1 MISQFFSQDLVNGA
15 SEICPENSITA
26 PAGESWQAGGEM
38 ADAQQPSTVLEEL
51 NAGQVVVCD
60 GAMGTMLHAA
70 GVPLDRSLPE
80 LNLSRPALVRDLHAA
95 YVSAGAQILQTNT
108 FGANRL
114 RLAGSGL
121 QDSVYE
127 INIAG
132 ARLAREAIQRAGRP
146 VLVAGSVGPAV
157 SAPAVRR
164 VPANA
169 RIEALREQITALSD
183 WVDLLILETFGDLE
197 SLVRAVEVAR
207 SESDL
212 PVVAQLTFGDD
223 GRTLRGEDPTE
234 AAAVLSDLRVAA
246 LGANCT
252 VGPAV
257 LMGVVAELARGSDVP
272 VSVQPNAGLPQRF
285 GSHVR
290 YARNAAYF
298 AEAACRFVAAG
309 ATLLGG
315 CCGTTPAHVRA
326 ISQAVAA
333 LPLVRRPP
341 ASRAGARPSASIATR
356 AAQPAPGWPWEADE
370 LVVAAGLQAPRGPQ
384 VPEFLQRAS
393 TLRAAGAGVLAII
406 EAAPPAARIS
416 PVGAAV
422 VVSER
427 VGSEVLLPV
436 EAADRN
442 LAALQADMLGAHA
455 LGLRMVVCRTGSPRV
470 AGDYPSA
477 GSGSPWDVDS
487 VGLVSML
494 AALNEGIDWRGVA
507 IAERTRFVIGAT
519 VSIAVSD
526 VANELEKAEAKLR
539 AGAHFLVTDVIY
551 DLEEAS
557 RVLGAL
563 RAGGV
568 TLPVLATLAPF
579 ADIQTL
585 QRLSYEVPEVS
596 IPPSVLA
603 AALCGRRNPEQTVEQ
618 AVGAVEKLRHLISG
632 VVVQLPSE
640 MEEAGV
646 QLVRALVRLRS
657 RR

>member
-1 MISQFFSQDLVNGA
+1 VDPPQRR
-15 SEICPENSITA
+15 
-26 PAGESWQAGGEM
+26 
-38 ADAQQPSTVLEEL
+38 TVLAGL
-51 NAGQVVVCD
+51 LAGQVVVCD
-60 GAMGTMLHAA
+60 GAMGTMLHTA

-80 LNLSRPALVRDLHAA
+80 LNLSRPTLVRDLHAA
-95 YVSAGAQILQTNT
+95 YVSAGARVLQTNT

-114 RLAGSGL
+114 RLAAAGL
-121 QDSVYE
+121 EDSVSE

-132 ARLAREAIQRAGRP
+132 ARLAREAAQRAGHP

-164 VPANA
+164 VPAGA
-169 RIEALREQITALSD
+169 RADTLREQIAALGD

-197 SLVRAVEVAR
+197 SLVQAVEVAA

-212 PVVAQLTFGDD
+212 PVIAQLTFGDD
-223 GRTLRGEDPTE
+223 GRTLRGEDPAE
-234 AAAVLSDLRVAA
+234 AAAVLAKLPVAA

-257 LMGVVAELARGSDVP
+257 LVGVVDELARATGLP
-272 VSVQPNAGLPQRF
+272 ISVQPNAGLPQRL
-285 GSHVR
+285 GSQVR

-298 AEAACRFVAAG
+298 ADAAQRFVAAG
-309 ATLLGG
+309 ATLVGG

-326 ISQAVAA
+326 ISHAIAGLPPAQRTPTTRAVARPTA
-333 LPLVRRPP
+333 PTGIPL
-341 ASRAGARPSASIATR
+341 AQSAA
-356 AAQPAPGWPWEADE
+356 GWPWDGE
-370 LVVAAGLQAPRGPQ
+370 LVVAVGLQAPNGSQ
-384 VPEFLQRAS
+384 VPQFLQRAT

-422 VVSER
+422 VVSDR
-427 VGSEVLLPV
+427 VGSAVLLPV

-455 LGLRMVVCRTGSPRV
+455 LGLRMVVCRTGSVRV
-470 AGDYPSA
+470 SGDYPSA

-507 IAERTRFVIGAT
+507 IAERTRFVIGAALGT
-519 VSIAVSD
+519 SVSNLAH
-526 VANELEKAEAKLR
+526 ELDRVEAKLR

-551 DLEEAS
+551 DVEEAS
-557 RVLGAL
+557 RALGAL
-563 RAGGV
+563 RARGV
-568 TLPVLATLAPF
+568 SLPVLATLAPF
-579 ADIQTL
+579 EDIQTL

-596 IPPSVLA
+596 IPLSVLA
-603 AALCGRRNPEQTVEQ
+603 AAKRNRDKPTETVEH
-618 AVGAVEKLRHLISG
+618 AVGVVEKLRNLISG
-632 VVVQLPSE
+632 VVVHVPSGADE
-640 MEEAGV
+640 LAA
-646 QLVRALVRLRS
+646 QLVNALSQLQAKP
-657 RR
+657 

>member
-1 MISQFFSQDLVNGA
+1 VDPPQRR
-15 SEICPENSITA
+15 
-26 PAGESWQAGGEM
+26 
-38 ADAQQPSTVLEEL
+38 TVLAGL
-51 NAGQVVVCD
+51 LAGQVVVCD
-60 GAMGTMLHAA
+60 GAMGTMLHTA

-80 LNLSRPALVRDLHAA
+80 LNLSRPTLVRDLHAA
-95 YVSAGAQILQTNT
+95 YVSAGARVLQTNT

-114 RLAGSGL
+114 RLAAAGL
-121 QDSVYE
+121 EDSVSE

-132 ARLAREAIQRAGRP
+132 ARLAREAAQRAGHP

-164 VPANA
+164 VPAGA
-169 RIEALREQITALSD
+169 RADTLREQIAALGD

-197 SLVRAVEVAR
+197 SLVQAVEVAA

-212 PVVAQLTFGDD
+212 PVIAQLTFGDD
-223 GRTLRGEDPTE
+223 GRTLRGEDPAE
-234 AAAVLSDLRVAA
+234 AAAVLAKLPVAA

-257 LMGVVAELARGSDVP
+257 LVGVVDELARATGLP
-272 VSVQPNAGLPQRF
+272 ISVQPNAGLPQRL
-285 GSHVR
+285 GSQVR

-298 AEAACRFVAAG
+298 ADAAQRFVAAG
-309 ATLLGG
+309 ATLVGG

-326 ISQAVAA
+326 ISHAIAGLPPAQRTPTTRAVARPTA
-333 LPLVRRPP
+333 PTGIPL
-341 ASRAGARPSASIATR
+341 AQSAA
-356 AAQPAPGWPWEADE
+356 GWPWDGE
-370 LVVAAGLQAPRGPQ
+370 LVVAVGLQAPNGSQ
-384 VPEFLQRAS
+384 VPQFLQRAT

-422 VVSER
+422 VVSDR
-427 VGSEVLLPV
+427 VGSAVLLPV

-455 LGLRMVVCRTGSPRV
+455 LGLRMVVCRTGSVRV
-470 AGDYPSA
+470 SGDYPSA

-507 IAERTRFVIGAT
+507 IAERTRFVIGAALGT
-519 VSIAVSD
+519 AVSNL
-526 VANELEKAEAKLR
+526 AHELDRVEAKLR

-551 DLEEAS
+551 DVEEAS
-557 RVLGAL
+557 RALGAL
-563 RAGGV
+563 RARGV
-568 TLPVLATLAPF
+568 SLPVLATLAPF
-579 ADIQTL
+579 EDIQTL

-596 IPPSVLA
+596 IPLSVLA
-603 AALCGRRNPEQTVEQ
+603 AAKRNRDKPTETVEH
-618 AVGAVEKLRHLISG
+618 AVGVVEKLRNLISG
-632 VVVQLPSE
+632 VVVHVPSGADE
-640 MEEAGV
+640 LAA
-646 QLVRALVRLRS
+646 QLVNALSQLQAKP
-657 RR
+657 

>member
-1 MISQFFSQDLVNGA
+1 M
-15 SEICPENSITA
+15 TA
-26 PAGESWQAGGEM
+26 QEPQ
-38 ADAQQPSTVLEEL
+38 TVLEEL
-51 NAGQVVVCD
+51 RAGQVVVCD

-80 LNLSRPALVRDLHAA
+80 LNLSRPTLVRDLHAA

-121 QDSVYE
+121 EGNVSE

-132 ARLAREAIQRAGRP
+132 ARLAREAAQHAGQP

-164 VPANA
+164 VPASA
-169 RIEALREQITALSD
+169 RAQILREQIVALCD

-197 SLVRAVEVAR
+197 SLVQAVEVAT

-223 GRTLRGEDPTE
+223 GRTFRGEDPAE
-234 AAAVLSDLRVAA
+234 AAAVLSGLRVAA
-246 LGANCT
+246 IGANCT

-257 LMGVVAELARGSDVP
+257 LVDVVEELARATDLP
-272 VSVQPNAGLPQRF
+272 VSVHPNAGMPHRLGGQI
-285 GSHVR
+285 R
-290 YARNAAYF
+290 YARNSAYF
-298 AEAACRFVAAG
+298 AEAAPLFVAAG

-333 LPLVRRPP
+333 LSPAQRAVQRPP
-341 ASRAGARPSASIATR
+341 VTSSAIGRGATAVP
-356 AAQPAPGWPWEADE
+356 AAQPPVGWPWEGE
-370 LVVAAGLQAPRGPQ
+370 LAVAAGLQAPHGPQ
-384 VPEFLQRAS
+384 VPEFIARA
-393 TLRAAGAGVLAII
+393 TMLRAAGASVLAII
-406 EAAPPAARIS
+406 EPAPPAARIS

-422 VVSER
+422 VVRER

-442 LAALQADMLGAHA
+442 LAALQADLLGAHA
-455 LGLRMVVCRTGSPRV
+455 LGLRNVVCRTGSPRV

-477 GSGSPWDVDS
+477 GGGSPWDVDS
-487 VGLVSML
+487 VGLVAML
-494 AALNEGIDWRGVA
+494 GALNEGIDWRGVA
-507 IAERTRFVIGAT
+507 TAERTRFVIGGTLRVA
-519 VSIAVSD
+519 ASD
-526 VANELEKAEAKLR
+526 LGPELDKAEAELR

-551 DLEEAS
+551 DVEEAI

-563 RAGGV
+563 RARGV
-568 TLPVLATLAPF
+568 ALPVLATLAPF
-579 ADIQTL
+579 DDIRIL
-585 QRLSYEVPEVS
+585 QRLSYEVAGTS
-596 IPPSVLA
+596 IPLSALA
-603 AALCGRRNPEQTVEQ
+603 AARRNRDNPEQTVEL
-618 AVGAVEKLRHLISG
+618 AVGAVEKLRHLVSG
-632 VVVQLPSE
+632 VVVHVPSGMDE
-640 MEEAGV
+640 QAA
-646 QLVRALVRLRS
+646 QLVRTLAALRAGP
-657 RR
+657 

>member
-1 MISQFFSQDLVNGA
+1 V
-15 SEICPENSITA
+15 
-26 PAGESWQAGGEM
+26 QAR
-38 ADAQQPSTVLEEL
+38 QLRTVIEEFC
-51 NAGQVVVCD
+51 AGQVLVCD

-70 GVPLDRSLPE
+70 GVPLDGSLPE

-95 YVSAGAQILQTNT
+95 YVRAGAQILQTNT

-114 RLAGSGL
+114 RLAGAGL
-121 QDSVYE
+121 EDSVSE

-132 ARLAREAIQRAGRP
+132 ARLAREAVQRAGHP

-164 VPANA
+164 VPASA
-169 RIEALREQITALSD
+169 RAETLREQIAALCD

-197 SLVRAVEVAR
+197 SLVQAVEVAM

-212 PVVAQLTFGDD
+212 PVVAQLTFGDG
-223 GRTLRGEDPTE
+223 GRTLRGEDPAE
-234 AAAVLSDLRVAA
+234 AAAVLSGLRVTA

-257 LMGVVAELARGSDVP
+257 LVSVVGELARATDLP
-272 VSVQPNAGLPQRF
+272 VSVQPNAGLPQRL
-285 GSHVR
+285 GRQVR
-290 YARNAAYF
+290 YVRNAAYF
-298 AEAACRFVAAG
+298 GDAARQFVAAG

-326 ISQAVAA
+326 ISHAVAT
-333 LPLVRRPP
+333 LPPVHRVPP
-341 ASRAGARPSASIATR
+341 SPPVEPRTSLTATR
-356 AAQPAPGWPWEADE
+356 AVPPAPGWPWEGE
-370 LVVAAGLQAPRGPQ
+370 LVVAAGLRAPNGAQ
-384 VPEFLQRAS
+384 MPEFLERAT

-406 EAAPPAARIS
+406 EAAPPAARIN

-422 VVSER
+422 VASER

-470 AGDYPSA
+470 AGDYPSVGA
-477 GSGSPWDVDS
+477 GSSWDVDS

-494 AALNEGIDWRGVA
+494 AALNEGVDWRGVA
-507 IAERTRFVIGAT
+507 IAEHTRFVIGAALGT
-519 VSIAVSD
+519 AVR
-526 VANELEKAEAKLR
+526 NLTHELEKADAKLR
-539 AGAHFLVTDVIY
+539 AGAHFLVTDVVY
-551 DLEEAS
+551 DVEETS

-563 RAGGV
+563 RARGV
-568 TLPVLATLAPF
+568 VLPVLATLAPF
-579 ADIQTL
+579 EDIQTL

-596 IPPSVLA
+596 IPLSVLA
-603 AALCGRRNPEQTVEQ
+603 DVAARNRCNRDNPEQTVEHT
-618 AVGAVEKLRHLISG
+618 VGVVEKLRHLISG
-632 VVVQLPSE
+632 VVVHVPSG
-640 MEEAGV
+640 MEQPAA
-646 QLVRALVRLRS
+646 QLVTALAQLRARP
-657 RR
+657 

>member
-1 MISQFFSQDLVNGA
+1 MD
-15 SEICPENSITA
+15 A
-26 PAGESWQAGGEM
+26 P
-38 ADAQQPSTVLEEL
+38 QPHIVLAEL
-51 NAGQVVVCD
+51 LANQVVVCD
-60 GAMGTMLHAA
+60 GAMGTMLHTA

-95 YVSAGAQILQTNT
+95 YVGAGARILQTNT

-114 RLAGSGL
+114 RLAAAGL
-121 QDSVYE
+121 EDSVSE

-132 ARLAREAIQRAGRP
+132 ARLAREAAQRAGHQ

-164 VPANA
+164 VPASA
-169 RIEALREQITALSD
+169 RAQTLREQIAALCD

-197 SLVRAVEVAR
+197 SLVQAVEVAA

-223 GRTLRGEDPTE
+223 GRTLRGEDPAA
-234 AAAVLSDLRVAA
+234 AAAVLSELRLAA
-246 LGANCT
+246 IGANCT

-257 LMGVVAELARGSDVP
+257 LVDVVAELVRATDLP
-272 VSVQPNAGLPQRF
+272 VSVQPNAGLPQRL
-285 GSHVR
+285 GSQVR

-298 AEAACRFVAAG
+298 AQAAQRFVAAG
-309 ATLLGG
+309 ATLVGG

-326 ISQAVAA
+326 ISQAIAA
-333 LPLVRRPP
+333 LHPVRRSPI
-341 ASRAGARPSASIATR
+341 SRTATR
-356 AAQPAPGWPWEADE
+356 PAAPGREVPPAPGWPVHWAGD
-370 LVVAAGLQAPRGPQ
+370 LVVAAGLPAPNGPQ
-384 VPEFLQRAS
+384 VSQFLQRAT

-416 PVGAAV
+416 PVGVAV

-427 VGSEVLLPV
+427 VGSAVLLPV

-455 LGLRMVVCRTGSPRV
+455 LGLRMVVCRTGSVRV

-494 AALNEGIDWRGVA
+494 AALNEGIDWRGVP
-507 IAERTRFVIGAT
+507 IAERTRFVIGAALDT
-519 VSIAVSD
+519 AASD
-526 VANELEKAEAKLR
+526 LDHELDRVEAKLH

-551 DLEEAS
+551 DVEAAS

-563 RAGGV
+563 RGRGV
-568 TLPVLATLAPF
+568 ALPVLATLAPF
-579 ADIQTL
+579 EDIQTL
-585 QRLSYEVPEVS
+585 QRLSYEMPVVS
-596 IPPSVLA
+596 IPLSVLA
-603 AALCGRRNPEQTVEQ
+603 AARRNRDSPEQTIEQ
-618 AVGAVEKLRHLISG
+618 AVGAVEKLRNLISG
-632 VVVQLPSE
+632 VVVHVPSE
-640 MEEAGV
+640 MDELAA
-646 QLVRALVRLRS
+646 QLVNALTQLRDKP
-657 RR
+657 

>member
-1 MISQFFSQDLVNGA
+1 M
-15 SEICPENSITA
+15 
-26 PAGESWQAGGEM
+26 
-38 ADAQQPSTVLEEL
+38 DARGLRAVIEEL
-51 NAGQVVVCD
+51 RAGQVVVCD

-70 GVPLDRSLPE
+70 GASLDGSLPE
-80 LNLSRPALVRDLHAA
+80 LNLSRPALVRDLHTA
-95 YVSAGAQILQTNT
+95 YVGAGARILQTNT

-114 RLAGSGL
+114 RLAAVGL
-121 QDSVYE
+121 EDSVAE
-127 INIAG
+127 INVAG
-132 ARLAREAIQRAGRP
+132 ARLAREAVQRAGHP

-164 VPANA
+164 VPASA
-169 RIEALREQITALSD
+169 RAETLREQIAALSD

-197 SLVRAVEVAR
+197 SMVQAVEVAV

-223 GRTLRGEDPTE
+223 GRTLRGEAAAE
-234 AAAVLSDLRVAA
+234 VAAVLSGLRVTG

-257 LMGVVAELARGSDVP
+257 LVGVVAELARATDLP
-272 VSVQPNAGLPQRF
+272 VSAQPNAGLPQRL
-285 GSHVR
+285 GRQVR

-298 AEAACRFVAAG
+298 GAAAAQFVAGG

-326 ISQAVAA
+326 ISHAVAA
-333 LPLVRRPP
+333 LPPVQRAPAGETHGSAAARRALV
-341 ASRAGARPSASIATR
+341 AGTR
-356 AAQPAPGWPWEADE
+356 AVQPTPAGGWPPHWEGE
-370 LVVAAGLQAPRGPQ
+370 LLVAGGLRAPNGPQ
-384 VPEFLQRAS
+384 VPEFLTRA
-393 TLRAAGAGVLAII
+393 TMLRAAGAGVLAII

-455 LGLRMVVCRTGSPRV
+455 LGLRIVVCRTGSPRV
-470 AGDYPSA
+470 AGDYPSLGA
-477 GSGSPWDVDS
+477 GSPWDVDS
-487 VGLVSML
+487 VGLISML

-507 IAERTRFVIGAT
+507 IAERTQFVIGAT
-519 VSIAVSD
+519 LGTAVNDLAS
-526 VANELEKAEAKLR
+526 ELEKAEAKCR
-539 AGAHFLVTDVIY
+539 AGAHFLVTEVIY
-551 DLEEAS
+551 DVEEAS

-563 RAGGV
+563 RARGV

-579 ADIQTL
+579 EDVQTL

-596 IPPSVLA
+596 IPLSVLA
-603 AALCGRRNPEQTVEQ
+603 AARRNRDKPEQTVEHS
-618 AVGAVEKLRHLISG
+618 VGVVEKLRNLISG
-632 VVVQLPSE
+632 VVVHVPSGMDE
-640 MEEAGV
+640 PAA
-646 QLVRALVRLRS
+646 QLVSALAQLRGS
-657 RR
+657 P